1 MRARAL
7 VLGLAGLGWTGMLSE
22 PTWAQTNSPPA
33 AQVPPPGQAP
43 VGHRQPTAKDVPSA
57 PSADQAAKDLEK
69 QLAKKLS
76 ICRGC

>member
-1 MRARAL
+1 MRAFAL
-7 VLGLAGLGWTGMLSE
+7 ALGLLSSIGALSG